1 MSKLV
6 TLIRPRTWLA
16 GLVLA
21 LTPLAVANHMYPA
34 ILEVDAAIYDVRA
47 PTAAPTRAGVVLAF
61 DGTDLTVH
69 LVASGSGSLPEANLG
84 FAGETPRIAPFDQ
97 VHLRAALERS
107 PKVQSLVGGVLLEHR
122 NTTVRSLRDAYV
134 SAMAD
139 LGFTLEA
146 GGNGRIWRFT
156 NGEAG
161 IRVSVAPSGKN
172 VQAYVGR

>member
-21 LTPLAVANHMYPA
+21 FAPLAVANHMYSA
-34 ILEVDAAIYDVRA
+34 VLEVDTGIYDVRA
-47 PTAAPTRAGVVLAF
+47 PTAAPEHAGVALAF
-61 DGTDLTVH
+61 DGSALQVH
-69 LVASGSGSLPEANLG
+69 LVAEGSGSLPDANLG

-97 VHLRAALERS
+97 VHLSAALDRS
-107 PKVQSLVGGVLLEHR
+107 PKVQTIVGGVLLEHR
-122 NTTVRSLRDAYV
+122 NTSVQSLREAYV

-139 LGFTLEA
+139 LGFTLDA
-146 GGNGRIWRFT
+146 GGNGRIWHFT

-161 IRVSVAPSGKN
+161 IRVSVAPNGKN
-172 VQAYVGR
+172 VQVYVGR